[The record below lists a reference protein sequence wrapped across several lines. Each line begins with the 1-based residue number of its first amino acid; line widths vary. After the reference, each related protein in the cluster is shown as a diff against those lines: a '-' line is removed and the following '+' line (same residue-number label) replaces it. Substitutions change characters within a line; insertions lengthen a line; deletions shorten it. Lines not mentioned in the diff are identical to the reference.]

1 MKVANLWGKIGV
13 LSAVTLGA
21 LLILVYYYGAAGGR
35 LPTAED
41 RYTVSATVDEPQQL
55 LKHADVRAAGVK
67 VGEVVGITGRG
78 RRAQVELDL
87 EKDIAPVYNDAT
99 VLVRQK
105 TLVGENYVEIVRG
118 TPRAGV
124 VADGATLPHAA
135 NQEAVPVDRILNSLD
150 TETRKNVSTHLQAL
164 GGGFKNRGT
173 DVNALAAALQ
183 PLATDGSQ
191 VTAVLNAQSRQVADI
206 IEHGNTVFAA
216 VADRRRDLTSLL
228 RAARTTAVAV
238 AARVADLQ
246 RGFSEFPATLK
257 QARSSV
263 GRLAAFSGRAVPV
276 VSDLSS
282 SVRDLTPVI
291 RDLQPTAVAAN
302 KLFDE
307 LPKFTKQADPL
318 LSRLKAFSKVAGPAL
333 PALDALLRQANPAL
347 EYIKPYN
354 KDLTHFLSVFGGNEF
369 YDKYGGIGR
378 CSCPVG
384 DRSFANWTP
393 AMKQAA
399 DVLLEQGV
407 ISKVQKTANN
417 HFRAAGSAPRGDIP
431 FTGDYPRI
439 EAGK

>member
-1 MKVANLWGKIGV
+1 MKVHNLWGKVAV
-13 LSAVTLGA
+13 LAAVTLGA

-35 LPTAED
+35 LPTEED

-67 VGEVVGITGRG
+67 VGEVVDIVGRG
-78 RRAQVELDL
+78 RRAQVKLDL

-105 TLVGENYVEIVRG
+105 TLVGENYVEIARG
-118 TPRAGV
+118 TPRAGI
-124 VADGATLPHAA
+124 VADGSALPDDA
-135 NQEAVPVDRILNSLD
+135 NQEAVPIDRVLNSLD
-150 TETRKNVSTHLQAL
+150 AKTRKRIAANINQL
-164 GGGFKNRGT
+164 GAGFKGRGD
-173 DVNALAAALQ
+173 DVNGFAAALQ
-183 PLATDGSQ
+183 PLASDGSQ
-191 VTAVLNAQSRQVADI
+191 VTEILDAQSRQVADL

-228 RAARTTAVAV
+228 RAARTTAEAV
-238 AARVADLQ
+238 AERDEDLQ

-257 QARSSV
+257 QARASV
-263 GRLAAFSGRAVPV
+263 SRLSAFSGRAVPV

-282 SVRDLTPVI
+282 SVRDLTPVV
-291 RDLQPTAVAAN
+291 RDLEPTAAAAN
-302 KLFDE
+302 RLFEE

-318 LSRLKAFSKVAGPAL
+318 LSRLKAFSKVAGPAF
-333 PALDALLRQANPAL
+333 PALDAFLRQANPAL
-347 EYIKPYN
+347 EYLRPYN
-354 KDLTHFLSVFGGNEF
+354 RDLTHFLSVFGANEF

-378 CSCPVG
+378 CTCPVG

-399 DVLLEQGV
+399 DALLEQG
-407 ISKVQKTANN
+407 IITKFQKTHNN
-417 HFRAAGSAPRGDIP
+417 HFRPAGSAPRADSS
-431 FTGDYPRI
+431 FSGDYPRI

>member
-1 MKVANLWGKIGV
+1 MKVHNLWGKVAV
-13 LSAVTLGA
+13 LALVTLGA

-41 RYTVSATVDEPQQL
+41 RYTVRATVDEPQQL

-67 VGEVVGITGRG
+67 VGEVVDIKGRG
-78 RRAQVELDL
+78 RRAELKLDL
-87 EKDIAPVYNDAT
+87 EKEVAPVYNDAT

-105 TLVGENYVEIVRG
+105 TLVGENYIELVRG
-118 TPRAGV
+118 SPRSGA
-124 VADGATLPHAA
+124 VADGAALSEEA
-135 NQEAVPVDRILNSLD
+135 NQEAVPIDRVLNSLD
-150 TETRKNVSTHLQAL
+150 AKTRKSISTHLNAL
-164 GGGFKNRGT
+164 GSGFEGRGKDFNGFT
-173 DVNALAAALQ
+173 EALA
-183 PLATDGSQ
+183 PLASDGSQ
-191 VTAVLNAQSRQVADI
+191 VTEVLNAQSRQVADL

-228 RAARTTAVAV
+228 RAARTTAEAV
-238 AARVADLQ
+238 AERDEDLQ

-263 GRLAAFSGRAVPV
+263 GRLSAFSGRAVPV

-282 SVRDLTPVI
+282 SVRDLGPVI
-291 RDLQPTAVAAN
+291 RDLRPTAVSAN

-333 PALDALLRQANPAL
+333 PALDAFLRQANPAL
-347 EYIKPYN
+347 EYLKPYN
-354 KDLTHFLSVFGGNEF
+354 RDLTHFLSVFGGNEF

-378 CSCPVG
+378 CSCPIG

-399 DVLLEQGV
+399 DALLESGIITQF
-407 ISKVQKTANN
+407 QKTSNN
-417 HFRAAGSAPRGDIP
+417 HFRPAGSAPRGDIP
-431 FTGDYPRI
+431 FTGEYPRI